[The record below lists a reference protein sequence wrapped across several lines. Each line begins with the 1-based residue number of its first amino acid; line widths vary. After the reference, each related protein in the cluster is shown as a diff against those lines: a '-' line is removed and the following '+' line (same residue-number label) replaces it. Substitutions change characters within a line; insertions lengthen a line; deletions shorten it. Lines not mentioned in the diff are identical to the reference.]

1 MVAFGLCH
9 TLRLITNFIEMFCE
23 RLSLPR
29 VSKPRA
35 SEDMDG
41 TLKDL
46 QGPDLF
52 FNLLKVVIS
61 AAPIPAFSG
70 KVQILNFGAEYTLL
84 VQKHGQH

>member
-1 MVAFGLCH
+1 
-9 TLRLITNFIEMFCE
+9 
-23 RLSLPR
+23 
-29 VSKPRA
+29 
-35 SEDMDG
+35 MDG

>member
-1 MVAFGLCH
+1 
-9 TLRLITNFIEMFCE
+9 
-23 RLSLPR
+23 
-29 VSKPRA
+29 
-35 SEDMDG
+35 MDG

-70 KVQILNFGAEYTLL
+70 KVQILNSGDRHQNRAEYYLIATRTWATLSVPSISKEIL
-84 VQKHGQH
+84 E